1 MLIHS
6 DVVKKNFQHSHICAR
21 RDGGWNRRSPPLN
34 FLGADPS
41 IWIRDKFKNLQIGED
56 QREYIDVYCET
67 TKEMIRIERILRGD
81 NDWSKCS
88 RSNQLRGK
96 GKQIA
101 PIRKPPIRKPPKKKR
116 KATTSS
122 SVSATSSKRKS
133 SYSSGNTPLE
143 VKKPKKENDTIV
155 LDSDSEYKSEDEE
168 QRKGNRNLKD
178 DRDYD

>member
-1 MLIHS
+1 
-6 DVVKKNFQHSHICAR
+6 
-21 RDGGWNRRSPPLN
+21 
-34 FLGADPS
+34 
-41 IWIRDKFKNLQIGED
+41 
-56 QREYIDVYCET
+56 
-67 TKEMIRIERILRGD
+67 MIRIERILRGD

-101 PIRKPPIRKPPKKKR
+101 PIRKPPIRKTPIRKPPKKKR
-116 KATTSS
+116 KETTSS

-155 LDSDSEYKSEDEE
+155 LDSDSEYKSQDEE
-168 QRKGNRNLKD
+168 HRKGNRNLKD